1 MRKQFTKSLQELL
14 YSNEKTC
21 LLLGDIGVFGF
32 RNELKNIPSRAYNI
46 GILEQATIGVAA
58 GLAKTGLIP
67 FVHTIAPFIVERAL
81 EQLKVDFGYQNLN
94 GNFISV
100 GASYDYAALG
110 CTHHCPADISC
121 MLSIPNMEVVCPGTS
136 NQFDKLIKQSYNNG
150 NPTYFRLSEYENKD
164 QSEVEFG
171 KANVI
176 KRGSKATI
184 VCYGNMLQP
193 VVEATQ
199 DLDVTILYY
208 TTVRPFDAQT
218 LINNMTETIIV
229 CEPFYEGTT
238 NFLITK
244 ALEGKMYRL
253 YNIGVPRKFLTNYGS
268 KQQHDVYLELDETA
282 LNKRILE
289 CLK

>member
-1 MRKQFTKSLQELL
+1 MRKQFTKSIQEIL

-81 EQLKVDFGYQNLN
+81 EQLKVDFGYQCLN

-100 GASYDYAALG
+100 GASYDYASLG

-121 MLSIPNMEVVCPGTS
+121 MLSIPNMEIVCPGTS
-136 NQFDKLIKQSYNNG
+136 ADFDKLLKVSYNNG
-150 NPTYFRLSEYENKD
+150 NPTYFRLSEFENTEEF
-164 QSEVEFG
+164 EVSFG
-171 KANVI
+171 KAIVV
-176 KRGSKATI
+176 KKGFKATI
-184 VCYGNMLQP
+184 VCYGNILQS
-193 VVEATQ
+193 VLNATK

-208 TTVRPFDAQT
+208 TTVRPFDAET
-218 LINNMTETIIV
+218 LIQNSNETIII

-238 NFLITK
+238 NYLITK
-244 ALEGKMYRL
+244 ALEGQKYKL
-253 YNIGVPRKFLTNYGS
+253 YNIGIPRKFLTNYGT
-268 KQQHDVYLELDETA
+268 KKQHDANIEMDEVGI
-282 LNKRILE
+282 NKRVLK